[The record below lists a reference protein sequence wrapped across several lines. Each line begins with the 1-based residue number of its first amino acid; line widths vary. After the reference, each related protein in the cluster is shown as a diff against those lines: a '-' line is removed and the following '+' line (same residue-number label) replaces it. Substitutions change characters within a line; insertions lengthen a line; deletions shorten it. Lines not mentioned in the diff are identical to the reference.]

1 MLQFK
6 CKLAQFLKYKV
17 YTYNTT
23 FFFNFCS
30 TWILESAGWCE
41 LKWMDVLARRAAT
54 SSCTEALIREKCWQ
68 VSFQNFCFRL
78 QSLPAM
84 GLLWSKRIGA
94 PHFLAES
101 HESTGFEAK
110 DEQHTDNSDKSNRYW
125 QTMADKNGRSLL
137 FPSWPWKPCE
147 LQWMLSAGGWT
158 EGHWEALI
166 VADWA

>member
-1 MLQFK
+1 MQISTVLKIQGVHIQHYIFFLLLQYLDPWK
-6 CKLAQFLKYKV
+6 CRVMWAGIPGMHGCSRAPRSYKLLYRSS
-17 YTYNTT
+17 YTG
-23 FFFNFCS
+23 
-30 TWILESAGWCE
+30 E
-41 LKWMDVLARRAAT
+41 VLA
-54 SSCTEALIREKCWQ
+54 
-68 VSFQNFCFRL
+68 SFLSKFCFRL

-101 HESTGFEAK
+101 HDSTGFEALK
-110 DEQHTDNSDKSNRYW
+110 DEQHTDNSNRYW